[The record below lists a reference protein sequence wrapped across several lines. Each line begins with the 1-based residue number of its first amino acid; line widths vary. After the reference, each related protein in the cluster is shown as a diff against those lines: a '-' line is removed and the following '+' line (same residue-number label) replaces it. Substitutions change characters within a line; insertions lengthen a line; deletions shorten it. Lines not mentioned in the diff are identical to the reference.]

1 MKAMTNSEKIISFAK
16 NNWLIAIIVI
26 TVLAIIYFGSSY
38 LLDNYRESRF
48 DRERDALLKKAS
60 EHEQSALEWK
70 VRASEAEKNEQ
81 KLADYNLVLKAI
93 NERQAEMLEA
103 SDIKRLEKESANLEK
118 AKEELAGK
126 LTAIENTSP
135 ENQRDELCK
144 DGKDIGVTFSFCK

>member
-1 MKAMTNSEKIISFAK
+1 MTNSEKIISFAK

-26 TVLAIIYFGSSY
+26 AVLAIVYFVGSN

-93 NERQAEMLEA
+93 NEKQAEMLDA
-103 SDIKRLEKESANLEK
+103 SDIKRLQRESESLEI
-118 AKEELAGK
+118 AKEKLADK
-126 LTAIENTSP
+126 LSVIEHTTP
-135 ENQRDELCK
+135 ENQKDELCK
-144 DGKDIGVTFSFCK
+144 DGKDIGVIFSFCK